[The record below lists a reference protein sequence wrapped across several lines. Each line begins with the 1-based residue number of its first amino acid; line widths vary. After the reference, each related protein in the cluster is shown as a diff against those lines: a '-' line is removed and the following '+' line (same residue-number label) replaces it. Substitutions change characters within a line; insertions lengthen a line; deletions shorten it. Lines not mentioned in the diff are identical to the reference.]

1 MINNHRYCVIMCG
14 GIGSR
19 FWPYSRTNRPKQFID
34 FLGTGRTL
42 LQMSYDR
49 VLPFVPKENV
59 IIATAHTDT
68 KMIDNVYLHET
79 VSDRGQRLVESYRE
93 IKESHFFFVEQE
105 TRKKLRNH
113 NNKIIT
119 LITNFLTKII
129 KILNKQQEG

>member
-49 VLPFVPKENV
+49 VLPIVPKENV
-59 IIATAHTDT
+59 IVVTNAQYAPLV
-68 KMIDNVYLHET
+68 KE
-79 VSDRGQRLVESYRE
+79 RLVESALAVAVLE
-93 IKESHFFFVEQE
+93 VAP
-105 TRKKLRNH
+105 TRVALKLPEV
-113 NNKIIT
+113 T
-119 LITNFLTKII
+119 LLSSAVAPSVRPLFSSLRTVTFTALTVVPWI
-129 KILNKQQEG
+129 

>member
-49 VLPFVPKENV
+49 VLPIVPKENV
-59 IIATAHTDT
+59 IVVAHRLSTIRNVDRILVFDKGKVVEEGNFNELLEKNGLFR
-68 KMIDNVYLHET
+68 KMYDAAQSE
-79 VSDRGQRLVESYRE
+79 
-93 IKESHFFFVEQE
+93 
-105 TRKKLRNH
+105 
-113 NNKIIT
+113 
-119 LITNFLTKII
+119 
-129 KILNKQQEG
+129 